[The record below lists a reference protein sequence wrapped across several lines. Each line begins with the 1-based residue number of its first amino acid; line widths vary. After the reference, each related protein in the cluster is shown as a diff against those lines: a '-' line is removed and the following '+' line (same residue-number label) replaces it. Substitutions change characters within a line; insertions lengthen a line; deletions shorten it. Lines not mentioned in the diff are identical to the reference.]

1 VVHKTYGVTRIP
13 DPMLLKE
20 MLAYHPGLNVDRL
33 VAFCALIAFATV
45 QQANRGYVKRREQSN
60 KSLENTAN
68 LYKFKVSPFRHIG
81 SSRPSSGMSK
91 PKRAFKNIK

>member
-1 VVHKTYGVTRIP
+1 MIVFKNHLISYAIEYLREELDKVTNDEGKVFKTTYGVTRIP

-45 QQANRGYVKRREQSN
+45 QQANRVYVKRRELTN
-60 KSLENTAN
+60 NSL
-68 LYKFKVSPFRHIG
+68 
-81 SSRPSSGMSK
+81 
-91 PKRAFKNIK
+91 